1 MHIYTKTAIELF
13 RKNENPAIAPAM
25 SAYLKNLF
33 PFLGIMAP
41 KRRELFAELNY
52 LKIKPEE
59 ISLICKELYFQ
70 PEREFHHLACELL
83 VKYAKKQPK
92 EFILE
97 YEYFITN
104 NSWWDSVDT
113 IVPNALA
120 VHFKRYPE
128 LVNEFIPRWLTSGNI
143 WLQRSCILFQLK
155 YKKEVDTELLTHI
168 ITNLSFST
176 EFFVQKAIGWML
188 REYSKTNPGFV
199 LDFVEN
205 NSLKPLSKRE
215 ALKRIQ
221 KN

>member
-13 RKNENPAIAPAM
+13 RKNANPEIAPAM
-25 SAYLKNLF
+25 SAYLKYRF

-41 KRRELFAELNY
+41 RRRELFSELN
-52 LKIKPEE
+52 IININIDD

-92 EFILE
+92 EFIFE

-120 VHFKRYPE
+120 THFKYFPE
-128 LVNEFIPRWLTSGNI
+128 LVNDFIPKWLTSGNI
-143 WLQRSCILFQLK
+143 WLQRSCVLFQLK
-155 YKKEVDTELLTHI
+155 YKKEVDTVLMTQI
-168 ITNLSFST
+168 ITNLAHSN

-188 REYSKTNPGFV
+188 REYSKTYPEFV
-199 LDFVEN
+199 LQFTKN
-205 NSLKPLSKRE
+205 QTLKPLSKRE
-215 ALKRIQ
+215 ALKRIH